1 LTHFTDGARFEIS
14 VVNPSSG
21 GVDETLDCF
30 SDTANTAPS
39 TLPSNGVVAQFGLSS
54 VSGAGTVYTFTAFSG
69 NASFA
74 EGQLVQY
81 RICQA
86 TGPAT
91 DINCTIM
98 SSVSYTVD

>member
-1 LTHFTDGARFEIS
+1 MNA
-14 VVNPSSG
+14 SSG
-21 GVDETLDCF
+21 GTDEELDCF

-39 TLPSNGVVAQFGLSS
+39 TLPTNGVVAQFNLNSISS
-54 VSGAGTVYTFTAFSG
+54 AGNVYTFTSFSG
-69 NASFA
+69 DASFA